1 MTEFRSD
8 MGVELIDHMG
18 SDQRIADAARVSTSA
33 AAGKPGDGLVRK
45 LIQSDPPHTS
55 PFEHCVLTVRV
66 EIPKRVAWEWTRHR
80 TQSYSELST
89 RYAEMDPVFYTP
101 PKDRPIMQVGK
112 PMDYTRRVA
121 DPETYRRVT
130 RDRIALAEY
139 AMGLYREQLD
149 QGVAR
154 EVAAEVFPSYFY
166 TAFYATANLHNWF
179 KFLYLRTDPTALWE
193 IQEAGAKVE
202 AIIAKLWPVAYDAWK
217 DGIEERRRAREA
229 APAEPKV
236 DQVTELTLIP
246 GGAS

>member
-1 MTEFRSD
+1 MAEFRSD
-8 MGVELIDHMG
+8 MSVELVDYMG
-18 SDQRIADAARVSTSA
+18 SDERIARAARVSSGADTSA
-33 AAGKPGDGLVRK
+33 PYEGLVRK

-66 EIPKRVAWEWTRHR
+66 EVPKRVAWEWMRHR
-80 TQSYSELST
+80 TQSFSELST
-89 RYAEMDPVFYTP
+89 RYAEMDPVFFAP

-112 PMDYTRRVA
+112 PMDYRRNLA

-166 TAFYATANLHNWF
+166 TAFYATANLNNWF

-202 AIIAKLWPVAYDAWK
+202 EIIAKLWPVAYGAWK
-217 DGIEERRRAREA
+217 DDIEERRRARGA